1 MRHAQSADRQP
12 YQGDQERSLTPQG
25 IKDSL
30 LVGKH
35 LESEKIDIQL
45 ILTSEADRAK
55 QTAQIVCDGLLKDPA
70 LIVQSEILY
79 QASPRTFLTLIN
91 SFDDQFHSILC
102 VAHNPT
108 ITYLAEYLT
117 GVAIGDMVPA
127 GVVAIKFNIRS
138 WQEVSGGNGELLHY
152 TTPEMLTP
160 Y

>member
-12 YQGDQERSLTPQG
+12 YQGDKERNLTPQG

-35 LESEKIDIQL
+35 LESQKIDIQL

-55 QTAQIVCDGLLKDPA
+55 QTAQIVCDGLLKNPS
-70 LIVQSEILY
+70 LILISDILY
-79 QASPRTFLTLIN
+79 QASPRTFLEMVNT
-91 SFDDQFHSILC
+91 FDDQYQRVLC

-127 GVVAIKFNIRS
+127 GLVAIKFNIRS

-152 TTPEMLTP
+152 ATPEILTP